1 MASIRKRGNSYLLV
15 VSMGYTPDGRRRN
28 PQQKTVKPPT
38 GLTPK
43 QTEKWLQEQAM
54 IFEMSCKKMNPD
66 IDRSITLEKYTEIWL
81 QTIAPDKL
89 AKSTLVREKQDI
101 ERFNP
106 YLGSYKL
113 VDLRPEHFRSLYAK
127 LRKQTNKATGKPL
140 SEATVEGVHS
150 CLCGI
155 LSDAMEGGYLDHNPA
170 WRTYKYAGQK
180 KEKKIAD
187 DETVKQLIQA
197 LETVSILYETYFKLI
212 IATGMRRGEC
222 CALKWEDI
230 NYAERSIHVCRNAV
244 KTTGDEII
252 VREQT
257 KDDYVF
263 RRKGMKLPM
272 TPSTFTWRFKK
283 IFKANDLPTDLN
295 VHSLRHTAASLFIAS
310 GTDVGTVA
318 GLLGHSQPSTTL
330 DIYTHAFDKNKK
342 SGQPDYAKQLGD
354 LSYFPKSSVRLRY
367 ASKVEIQTNSYKN
380 SVRSDDFTEFLVRPA
395 RFERPTYRVGVFRH
409 QRIKCCVF
417 KERSAFGEN
426 VRLF

>member
-28 PQQKTVKPPT
+28 PQQKTVKPPA

-54 IFEMSCKKMNPD
+54 LFEMSCKKMNPD

-101 ERFNP
+101 ERFKP

-113 VDLRPEHFRSLYAK
+113 VDLRPEHFRSLYTK
-127 LRKQTNKATGKPL
+127 LRKQKNKATGKPL

-187 DETVKQLIQA
+187 DETVK
-197 LETVSILYETYFKLI
+197 
-212 IATGMRRGEC
+212 
-222 CALKWEDI
+222 
-230 NYAERSIHVCRNAV
+230 N
-244 KTTGDEII
+244 
-252 VREQT
+252 
-257 KDDYVF
+257 
-263 RRKGMKLPM
+263 
-272 TPSTFTWRFKK
+272 
-283 IFKANDLPTDLN
+283 
-295 VHSLRHTAASLFIAS
+295 
-310 GTDVGTVA
+310 
-318 GLLGHSQPSTTL
+318 
-330 DIYTHAFDKNKK
+330 
-342 SGQPDYAKQLGD
+342 
-354 LSYFPKSSVRLRY
+354 
-367 ASKVEIQTNSYKN
+367 
-380 SVRSDDFTEFLVRPA
+380 
-395 RFERPTYRVGVFRH
+395 
-409 QRIKCCVF
+409 
-417 KERSAFGEN
+417 
-426 VRLF
+426 

>member
-1 MASIRKRGNSYLLV
+1 MASIRKRGGSYLLV

-54 IFEMSCKKMNPD
+54 LFEMSCKKMNPD

-101 ERFNP
+101 ERFKP

-127 LRKQTNKATGKPL
+127 LRKQKNKATGKLL

-155 LSDAMEGGYLDHNPA
+155 LSDAMEGGYLNHNPA

-187 DETVKQLIQA
+187 DETVKKLIQA
-197 LETVSILYETYFKLI
+197 LEAVSILYETYFKLI

-230 NYAERSIHVCRNAV
+230 KFAFAETVRTSGRIFIVIGAAKLYTVMLTTAGFDKWVAKTMLGFSTNPTVILIMILLIFFIVTMFMESIATLTLFMPILYPIALGVGINPIVLSVLITVVIGIGLVTPPVGMCIYVACDLMD
-244 KTTGDEII
+244 TTVGE
-252 VREQT
+252 
-257 KDDYVF
+257 VF
-263 RRKGMKLPM
+263 PTLVPFIAA
-272 TPSTFTWRFKK
+272 TFVSIALMVAFPQL
-283 IFKANDLPTDLN
+283 ILLPTYLM
-295 VHSLRHTAASLFIAS
+295 A
-310 GTDVGTVA
+310 
-318 GLLGHSQPSTTL
+318 
-330 DIYTHAFDKNKK
+330 
-342 SGQPDYAKQLGD
+342 
-354 LSYFPKSSVRLRY
+354 
-367 ASKVEIQTNSYKN
+367 
-380 SVRSDDFTEFLVRPA
+380 
-395 RFERPTYRVGVFRH
+395 
-409 QRIKCCVF
+409 
-417 KERSAFGEN
+417 
-426 VRLF
+426 

>member
-54 IFEMSCKKMNPD
+54 IFEMSCKKLNPD
-66 IDRSITLEKYTEIWL
+66 IDRSITLEKYTEIWA

-101 ERFNP
+101 ERFKP

-127 LRKQTNKATGKPL
+127 LRKQKNKANGKPL

-187 DETVKQLIQA
+187 DETVKKLIQA
-197 LETVSILYETYFKLI
+197 LESVSILYETYFKLI
-212 IATGMRRGEC
+212 IATGMRRGKC
-222 CALKWEDI
+222 CALKWADI

-244 KTTGDEII
+244 KTTVGEII
-252 VREQT
+252 T
-257 KDDYVF
+257 
-263 RRKGMKLPM
+263 
-272 TPSTFTWRFKK
+272 S
-283 IFKANDLPTDLN
+283 
-295 VHSLRHTAASLFIAS
+295 
-310 GTDVGTVA
+310 
-318 GLLGHSQPSTTL
+318 
-330 DIYTHAFDKNKK
+330 
-342 SGQPDYAKQLGD
+342 
-354 LSYFPKSSVRLRY
+354 
-367 ASKVEIQTNSYKN
+367 
-380 SVRSDDFTEFLVRPA
+380 
-395 RFERPTYRVGVFRH
+395 FERPTRLTSVWDKLRTVSGNKNPHPGWGGDFYGTPDTIRTCDL
-409 QRIKCCVF
+409 QS
-417 KERSAFGEN
+417 RSLSLYPAELRAHGA
-426 VRLF
+426 LKA